1 MTNPQNFLMIPG
13 PSQPDPEVL
22 ASLSLPVMA
31 HYGSQWAG
39 IYNGTIAK
47 LRKVFQTTTKQN
59 EVILLPCPGQLAVEM
74 AVSNLLGKGGE
85 AFVCFNGFFSEMISD
100 IITHHGG
107 KPIPIQ
113 AEYGQAVTVENV
125 RAVVQSTPR
134 STGDK
139 KRCLFLVQNE
149 TSTGVANPASDIMKV
164 CREEG
169 LVSILDSISAFG
181 GMDVRVDD
189 WKVDCCIGYP
199 SKAIGGIFGV
209 TPISFS
215 KECWERA
222 KKNEADIQSRFL
234 NLNVWRH
241 YIDEW
246 GAWGHPHPSTMPTNE
261 VIALSKALDLVLEEG
276 LEQRYYRH
284 KEAAKMMREGLE
296 SLGLPLFP
304 DKRWASDTVTAARV
318 DPKKDE
324 LIRTQLNEKYGI
336 MIGGGLGPLRG
347 KIIRIGHMG
356 TTASTWAVSTVLA
369 ALREILKE

>member
-1 MTNPQNFLMIPG
+1 MPNPQNLLMIPG

-31 HYGSQWAG
+31 HYGSKWAE
-39 IYNGTIAK
+39 IYQEAITK
-47 LRKVFQTTTKQN
+47 LQKVFRTQN

-74 AVSNLLGKGGE
+74 AVSNFIEKGGE
-85 AFVCFNGFFSEMISD
+85 AFVCSNGFFSELISD
-100 IITHHGG
+100 IITHHGA
-107 KPIPIQ
+107 KPIKIE
-113 AEYGQAVTVENV
+113 AEYGKAVTAEKV
-125 RAVVQSTPR
+125 RSIVQSMPR
-134 STGDK
+134 PKNGM

-149 TSTGVANPASDIMKV
+149 TSTGVTNPASDIMKL
-164 CREEG
+164 CKEEG

-181 GMDVRVDD
+181 GIDVRVDD

-199 SKAIGGIFGV
+199 SKAIGGVFGV

-215 KECWERA
+215 KECWEIA
-222 KKNEADIQSRFL
+222 KKNEDNIQSRFL
-234 NLNVWRH
+234 NLNVWRY

-246 GAWGHPHPSTMPTNE
+246 GGWGHPHPSTMPSNE
-261 VIALSKALDLVLEEG
+261 VVALNKALDLVLQEG
-276 LEQRYYRH
+276 LEERYERH
-284 KEAAKMMREGLE
+284 QEAATMMREGLE

-304 DKRWASDTVTAARV
+304 EKRWASGTVTAARV

-324 LIRTQLNEKYGI
+324 MIRKQLNEKFGI

-356 TTASTWAVSTVLA
+356 TSATTWAVSTVLA
-369 ALREILKE
+369 ALKEILEG